1 MTEVVG
7 NAPQSPEPEPE
18 PEPGGVPLERSA
30 SAPDQC
36 SVGTIELDDI
46 EAALE
51 DRPRPKALPK
61 KAAPAGRGLPTCG
74 WDTSSLWQKV
84 LRVSV
89 AICSHAGG
97 RFLTPVRNHNR
108 THRSRPR
115 FRL

>member
-1 MTEVVG
+1 MTEGVG

-30 SAPDQC
+30 S
-36 SVGTIELDDI
+36 VGTIELDAI

-108 THRSRPR
+108 THRSRPLL
-115 FRL
+115 RL